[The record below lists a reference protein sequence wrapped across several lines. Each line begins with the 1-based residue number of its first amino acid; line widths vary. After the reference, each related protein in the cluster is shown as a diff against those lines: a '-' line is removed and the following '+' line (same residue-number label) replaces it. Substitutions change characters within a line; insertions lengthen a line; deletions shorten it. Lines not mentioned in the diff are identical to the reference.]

1 MSGNRPPDSGPPPAA
16 PIPPPSRSRARDRS
30 TARGAT
36 TPLTRTTPDSGTR
49 WRERVL
55 QVETLRPET
64 QLLLGAVVAQLVVA
78 AMLIGVRNTRLP
90 TIQSDHFAH
99 TTATMPI
106 AVFVACLVFSSA
118 AWGLILAGAFRA
130 GWEVR
135 VAVVGIF
142 LWVMVSGHDAL
153 GHVGA
158 PSVLVCCL
166 LLAGIV
172 AVGVAT
178 WFPETTS
185 GHRDIPNGEPP
196 ERWRTRRRLV
206 PPLLIVMVGGVYLT
220 AWLANKSAGHVVVFS
235 DDVADQIAN
244 IQYILVPILVLAGS
258 EFGSWS
264 DFVADR
270 VIRRIRLHT
279 REGAFGALVVIGA
292 GAILWDGL
300 RASMLTNGGD
310 VAGELV
316 LAAGVGA
323 MVAILFLVAR
333 PRCRWPRGVAFVAL
347 AVVAGVDATVGY
359 IAERQLGHSDP
370 LFDDKI
376 LGVSATF
383 WIVAAVVAL
392 LALVVLRHRLPG
404 PWVAAGCLVVMI
416 GTIDGLTEL
425 DEMGTVIHPFG
436 LQSTGTAQ
444 HLVTNAPT
452 LGVEGLKSVAA
463 MATVALVLYA
473 LASRALPRL
482 IVPVSLLLTLTISLQ
497 LLTWVDLL
505 FGKATDTTGR
515 VALLPRWSWWWSW
528 CGSWHRR
535 ATA

>member
-1 MSGNRPPDSGPPPAA
+1 M
-16 PIPPPSRSRARDRS
+16 
-30 TARGAT
+30 
-36 TPLTRTTPDSGTR
+36 
-49 WRERVL
+49 
-55 QVETLRPET
+55 
-64 QLLLGAVVAQLVVA
+64 
-78 AMLIGVRNTRLP
+78 
-90 TIQSDHFAH
+90 
-99 TTATMPI
+99 
-106 AVFVACLVFSSA
+106 
-118 AWGLILAGAFRA
+118 
-130 GWEVR
+130 
-135 VAVVGIF
+135 
-142 LWVMVSGHDAL
+142 
-153 GHVGA
+153 
-158 PSVLVCCL
+158 LVCCL

-333 PRCRWPRGVAFVAL
+333 PRGRWPRGVAFVVL

-452 LGVEGLKSVAA
+452 LGVEGLEVGGRHGHHRPRPLRAGQPGAAPARWFPSPCSSPSPSVCSS
-463 MATVALVLYA
+463 
-473 LASRALPRL
+473 SRG
-482 IVPVSLLLTLTISLQ
+482 STSSS
-497 LLTWVDLL
+497 
-505 FGKATDTTGR
+505 GR
-515 VALLPRWSWWWSW
+515 PPTRPGGWPCSPRWSWWWSW

-535 ATA
+535 ATASPTCIHDGSPASPG